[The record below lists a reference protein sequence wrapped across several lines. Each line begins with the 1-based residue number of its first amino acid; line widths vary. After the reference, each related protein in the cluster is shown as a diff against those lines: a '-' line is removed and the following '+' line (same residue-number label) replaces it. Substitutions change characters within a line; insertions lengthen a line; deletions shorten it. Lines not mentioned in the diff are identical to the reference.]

1 MGFMEAVALI
11 PARIGSTRFPRKM
24 LALLRGKSVIRR
36 TYESALSSGLFR
48 DVVVVTDD
56 REIFAE
62 VESAGGKAVM
72 SRKEHESG
80 TDRIAEVV
88 PALAGDIFVN
98 IQGDEPFV
106 QQEPLRLLLSLFEDP
121 ETKVASLVQEL
132 KDPQFI
138 QDPNFVKVAL
148 DLRQRALFFSRSP
161 IPFPRSTE
169 KALPYYEH
177 IGVYAF
183 TREALMQFVSWA
195 PTPLELTEKIECL
208 RFLEHGVP
216 MQMGITEYMGVEID
230 TPEDIQR
237 AEAIMDQKGW
247 K

>member
-1 MGFMEAVALI
+1 MEAVALI

-237 AEAIMDQKGW
+237 AEAIMDQKAW

>member
-1 MGFMEAVALI
+1 MEAVALI

-106 QQEPLRLLLSLFEDP
+106 QQEPLRLLLSLFDNP

>member
-1 MGFMEAVALI
+1 MEAVALI

>member
-1 MGFMEAVALI
+1 MEAVALI

-106 QQEPLRLLLSLFEDP
+106 QQEPLRLLLSLFDNP

-237 AEAIMDQKGW
+237 AEAIMDQKAW